1 MKILKNNR
9 AEGYIDSVVCVIAA
23 MMVIVLALNAFSF
36 LTLKQDMDY
45 FAKELLETATMY
57 GRTSIEAI
65 ARYNELADEMGFRPS
80 INFTGSEYYNSSTG
94 AVQLGDTIK
103 LTLTYS
109 TYVKG
114 FGALKIPVTLKTV
127 HSGLSQKYWK

>member
-36 LTLKQDMDY
+36 LTLKQNMDY
-45 FAKELLETATMY
+45 FAKEMIETATMY
-57 GRTSIEAI
+57 GRTAPEAI
-65 ARYNELADEMGFRPS
+65 SRYNELANELGFRPS
-80 INFTGSEYYNSSTG
+80 ITFAESEFYNSATG
-94 AVQLGDTIK
+94 TVQLGDTMK
-103 LTLTYS
+103 LTLTYT

-114 FGALKIPVTLKTV
+114 FGVFKIPVTLKSI